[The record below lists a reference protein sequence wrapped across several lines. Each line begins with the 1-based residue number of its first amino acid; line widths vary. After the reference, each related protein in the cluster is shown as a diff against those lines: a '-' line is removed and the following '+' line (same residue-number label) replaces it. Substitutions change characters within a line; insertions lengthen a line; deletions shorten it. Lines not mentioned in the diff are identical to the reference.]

1 MKQFKYLGKLY
12 HKECEMCGTV
22 KTKQS
27 MYEKKPHPA
36 IVKLL
41 IDQST
46 RVICKKCAQR
56 EIGSKRKKELN
67 ELEKSS

>member
-1 MKQFKYLGKLY
+1 
-12 HKECEMCGTV
+12 MCGTV

-46 RVICKKCAQR
+46 SVICKKCAQR
-56 EIGSKRKKELN
+56 EIGSKHKKELN
-67 ELEKSS
+67 ELEESS

>member
-1 MKQFKYLGKLY
+1 
-12 HKECEMCGTV
+12 MCGTD
-22 KTKQS
+22 KQKQL

-46 RVICKKCAQR
+46 KVICKKCAQR
-56 EIGSKRKKELN
+56 EIGSKRKKEIN

>member
-1 MKQFKYLGKLY
+1 
-12 HKECEMCGTV
+12 MCGTV
-22 KTKQS
+22 KTRQL

-41 IDQST
+41 IDQSS
-46 RVICKKCAQR
+46 RIICKKCARR

-67 ELEKSS
+67 ELEEGS